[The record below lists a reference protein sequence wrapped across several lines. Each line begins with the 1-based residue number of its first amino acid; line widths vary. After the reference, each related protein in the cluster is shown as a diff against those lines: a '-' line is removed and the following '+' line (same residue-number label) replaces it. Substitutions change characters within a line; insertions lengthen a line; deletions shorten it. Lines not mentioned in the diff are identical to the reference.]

1 MKPEKLHLPIPVV
14 VEGKYDK
21 IKLSQ
26 VIDAHIITT
35 DGFGIF
41 NKSEKAA
48 LIRRL
53 AGERG
58 IVVLTDSDRGGR
70 QIRSYLSSILPA
82 DKVYSLHIPKIE
94 GKERRKKSPSAA
106 GTLGVEGMADEV
118 LYGIFESFIS
128 RMNFGDDGEICQRSE
143 ITKAMLFEYGLTGQ
157 GSADARDAVC
167 RELGLPEGMNASAFM
182 GACQVLLGAE
192 EFRELAGRVLAKE
205 RTDTNEIKYTGPILL
220 QKDSKRLASF
230 SVILLRE
237 RLSARR
243 VTMCSA
249 S

>member
-1 MKPEKLHLPIPVV
+1 MACDKLSVPVPVV

-41 NKSEKAA
+41 NKKEKAA

-53 AGERG
+53 AEPLG
-58 IVVLTDSDRGGR
+58 IAVLTDSDRGGR

-82 DKVYSLHIPKIE
+82 DKIYDLHIPKIE

-106 GTLGVEGMADEV
+106 GTLGVEGMEDE
-118 LYGIFESFIS
+118 LLRELFANFIR
-128 RMNFGDDGEICQRSE
+128 RMGFDSGAASPGKSE
-143 ITKAMLFEYGLTGQ
+143 ITKAVLFEWGLTGA
-157 GSADARDAVC
+157 GSAERRDAVC
-167 RELGLPEGMNASAFM
+167 RSLGLPDGMNASAFL

-192 EFRELAGRVLAKE
+192 EFEELAERVLSE
-205 RTDTNEIKYTGPILL
+205 REDDEG
-220 QKDSKRLASF
+220 
-230 SVILLRE
+230 
-237 RLSARR
+237 
-243 VTMCSA
+243 
-249 S
+249 